1 MWFTLGSCVVTVTHE
16 RQDMIC
22 YSLSIFI
29 MALFQVYISAVGDEF
44 NFLNNLEYIYDH
56 SGSESETPGPFSR
69 SYQALDAELD
79 DGSVT

>member
-1 MWFTLGSCVVTVTHE
+1 
-16 RQDMIC
+16 MI
-22 YSLSIFI
+22 
-29 MALFQVYISAVGDEF
+29 ISAVGDEF

-79 DGSVT
+79 DGSVSYTLM

>member
-1 MWFTLGSCVVTVTHE
+1 M
-16 RQDMIC
+16 
-22 YSLSIFI
+22 
-29 MALFQVYISAVGDEF
+29 YISAVGDEF

-79 DGSVT
+79 DGSVIPLHNIDVVSFTV